1 MLSGAFDFKYH
12 KSPEKTS
19 LSKRDGFF
27 TVGDIGHLNDQG
39 FLFLHGRA
47 SDIIIT
53 GGVNIHPSEIEAVLQ
68 QHPKVADVA
77 VFGVPDPE
85 WGEYI
90 QCVVQLVSEEKA
102 SESLTKELL
111 DFCALRLAKFKLPRK
126 IDYSENLPRDPNGKL
141 YKQVLKQKYMNTAS

>member
-1 MLSGAFDFKYH
+1 M
-12 KSPEKTS
+12 
-19 LSKRDGFF
+19 
-27 TVGDIGHLNDQG
+27 
-39 FLFLHGRA
+39 
-47 SDIIIT
+47 
-53 GGVNIHPSEIEAVLQ
+53 Q

-141 YKQVLKQKYMNTAS
+141 YKQVLKQKYTNAAS

>member
-1 MLSGAFDFKYH
+1 
-12 KSPEKTS
+12 
-19 LSKRDGFF
+19 
-27 TVGDIGHLNDQG
+27 VGDIGHVNEEG

-53 GGVNIHPSEIEAVLQ
+53 GGVNIHPSEIEAVMQ

-90 QCVVQLVSEEKA
+90 QCVVQLVAGAQA
-102 SESLTKELL
+102 SDALTDELRQ
-111 DFCALRLAKFKLPRK
+111 FCSANLAKYKLPRK
-126 IDYSENLPRDPNGKL
+126 IDYIDTLPRDPNGKL
-141 YKQVLKQKYMNTAS
+141 YKRLLKDKYVASA